1 MLACNW
7 SMATRAASAHAAVR
21 PGQLLGS
28 PLKLRRS
35 VLHLPRGARQRRH
48 RLRDVGEARAQILAD
63 QLRHHLRPDAIA
75 YVLRQLDNPV
85 FQLPQIFHGGAIRGV
100 HRLHALLQHPRQLLA
115 FRRHLPGSLLDEQRQ
130 ELHGAQDAQ
139 HFVALRQ
146 HPAVRHFA
154 VIVRANLLG
163 QSAGDALDQV
173 PRPRFATVDR

>member
-21 PGQLLGS
+21 PGQLLGG

-85 FQLPQIFHGGAIRGV
+85 FQLVCREDVSVTRPNRRAWRPYG
-100 HRLHALLQHPRQLLA
+100 QL
-115 FRRHLPGSLLDEQRQ
+115 
-130 ELHGAQDAQ
+130 
-139 HFVALRQ
+139 
-146 HPAVRHFA
+146 
-154 VIVRANLLG
+154 
-163 QSAGDALDQV
+163 
-173 PRPRFATVDR
+173 ATDY